1 MVVILEKIVFENFSV
16 GGECNLFHH
25 GTVLDCLQNNSF
37 EFHAGNLYGVIGEF
51 GNGGA
56 ALSCGITGNTDY
68 YEGRVYIDN
77 QESSMEYIIENSW
90 YVGLDLKNTG
100 KLFKKK
106 QTIRQQIEYGIHNF
120 KQESDVGKIQSIF
133 NISEERID
141 RSIKYVSGE
150 RWKASAAIGYANGRK
165 IFCYPWMNSRDI
177 EHLKEQLFD
186 VIKYLTDSG
195 CIVII
200 PTTAEENMKKISSKY
215 NIVYIN

>member
-1 MVVILEKIVFENFSV
+1 MEKIVFENFSV

-37 EFHAGNLYGVIGEF
+37 EFHTGNLYGVIGEF

-106 QTIRQQIEYGIHNF
+106 QTVRQQIEYGIHNF

-133 NISEERID
+133 NISDERID